1 MSDLRKLSVE
11 ELMKLLKSFTK
22 KNIQNIESNNKLIK
36 EFSKGSKLNDG
47 VKNTIRLLYSN
58 NRGLIE
64 ENKNFISL
72 YNNLVEFNTY
82 LIDQFR
88 ISDEN
93 ISGFSDILK
102 LTEEQD
108 DLDLATKSLDEL
120 QELLQKYIAEEKYEE
135 CRMVKLLIEKNSI

>member
-36 EFSKGSKLNDG
+36 EFSKGSKLNEG

-102 LTEEQD
+102 LTAEQD